1 MPDLTLIWNDTFHS
15 YIFYK
20 RNMYNQEWNK
30 RQVPNVTQHML
41 SIKQY
46 IYTPTALCDSK
57 LASAE
62 NN

>member
-1 MPDLTLIWNDTFHS
+1 MIHFIH
-15 YIFYK
+15 IFFYK

-57 LASAE
+57 LASDE